1 MALERKKL
9 IWIAAAGV
17 VVLLVAGV
25 VFTQVVAQRSTF
37 CDNCHYMTPYT
48 QQWKESSHKGVDCV
62 SCHPAEATAMFG
74 QFVRYVT
81 KTYSPRPHA
90 YVPDEACQ
98 KCHADVEKT
107 PVKFLEAEFP
117 HAPHLGTDRRGIR
130 LHCAS
135 CHGNSEEAGHVG
147 VDERVCYLC
156 HFKGQAPAET
166 IAGCGACHGAPSGMV
181 KHGNFQFDM
190 KSYVDSGVACS
201 RCHLSVHEGNGR
213 VSREKCYTCHVS
225 RVEKID
231 DAKLVH
237 EQHVT
242 VKEIRCLECHEPI
255 RHGNVKVLSVLEVS
269 CESCH
274 SNLHSGPKEMYL
286 GVGAKGTPDTPSRMF
301 AAQINCIGC
310 HTQVTT
316 QGGASFL
323 GQGSKSAD
331 PRACAACHDARYI
344 PMVDRWKAQGRALT
358 EEAKRLAREGAA
370 LAAGSKSP
378 EAKQLAQDL
387 EFNAK
392 FLEQG
397 HPVHNIEYAVR
408 VVQGSGKLLSQLG
421 ETVGRKGV
429 GGTSQPLAKGDFSYC
444 LDSCHTFIPRQ
455 EPYSWNGA
463 DMPHSFHQKAGLSC
477 DTCHQVGNHK
487 ALTLSTPKDCIGC
500 HHESAKADCSRCHT
514 RQSALYQGK
523 VPAPVGIAAKPDS
536 MAGGVGCADCH
547 DPTATEPLA
556 KLAEACTACHEADG
570 PKYLETWKT
579 ELAAAREKVTLLD
592 GQAQM
597 AVAGMRRRQ
606 ADSTPLAKRLEVIRA
621 RVEYL
626 DRAKGVHNMAAALPE
641 LERSAKE
648 LQALLDE
655 IEQGR
660 K

>member
-1 MALERKKL
+1 MTTARKK
-9 IWIAAAGV
+9 IVWIAAAAILL
-17 VVLLVAGV
+17 LLVAGIFFIEV
-25 VFTQVVAQRSTF
+25 AAQRSSF
-37 CDNCHYMTPYT
+37 CENCHYMTPYT
-48 QQWKESSHKGVDCV
+48 EQWKNSSHKSVECV
-62 SCHPAEATAMFG
+62 ACHPAQNRAMFG
-74 QFVRYVT
+74 QFVRYIT
-81 KTYSPRPHA
+81 KTYSPRPRA

-98 KCHADVEKT
+98 KCHADVDKK
-107 PVKFLEAEFP
+107 PVKFLQTEFP
-117 HAPHLGTDRRGIR
+117 HKPHLGTDRRGIR

-147 VDERVCYLC
+147 VDKRVCYLC

-166 IAGCGACHGAPSGMV
+166 VAGCGACHGAPSGMV

-190 KSYVDSGVACS
+190 KSYVESGVACS
-201 RCHLSVHEGNGR
+201 RCHLSVHEGSGR
-213 VSREKCYTCHVS
+213 VSREKCYSCHVS
-225 RVEKID
+225 RVEKAD

-237 EQHVT
+237 QQHVT
-242 VKEIRCLECHEPI
+242 VKEIRCMECHEPI

-316 QGGASFL
+316 QGGSSFL

-370 LAAGSKSP
+370 IAAGNKKP
-378 EAKQLAQDL
+378 EVKQLVQDL
-387 EFNAK
+387 EFNAR

-408 VVQGSGKLLSQLG
+408 VVQGSGKLLGRLG
-421 ETVGRKGV
+421 EAVGRKGM
-429 GGTSQPLAKGDFSYC
+429 GTSQPLAKNDFSYC
-444 LDSCHTFIPRQ
+444 LDSCHSFIPRQ
-455 EPYSWNGA
+455 EPYTWKGA
-463 DMPHSFHQKAGLSC
+463 DMPHAFHQKTGLPC
-477 DTCHQVGNHK
+477 DTCHEVGSHK
-487 ALTLSTPKDCIGC
+487 ALNLASPKDCIAC
-500 HHESAKADCSRCHT
+500 HHESAKADCSRCHV
-514 RQSALYQGK
+514 RQSALYRGK
-523 VPAPVGIAAKPDS
+523 VPASVGISAKADS
-536 MAGGVGCADCH
+536 MAGGVGCSDCH
-547 DPTATEPLA
+547 DPTQAEPLA
-556 KLAEACTACHEADG
+556 KLDEACTACHEADG
-570 PKYLETWKT
+570 PKYLETWRKD
-579 ELAAAREKVTLLD
+579 LAAAREKVTDLD

-606 ADSTPLAKRLEVIRA
+606 SDSAPLAKRLEVIRA

-626 DRAKGVHNMAAALPE
+626 DRAKGVHNMGAAIPE
-641 LERSAKE
+641 YQRAAKE
-648 LQALLDE
+648 LQAIVDE
-655 IEQGR
+655 VEKGR